1 MPTQGKLAAGVSG
14 PGGEREGEPT
24 KGQPGSALYLRDL
37 LQFSQQPRVEAV
49 PSPFTDEE
57 AESPRDKVA
66 ESPRDKVACP
76 KLLMVWGPFALLLHT
91 SAG

>member
-37 LQFSQQPRVEAV
+37 LQFSQQPRAEAV
-49 PSPFTDEE
+49 LSPFTDEE
-57 AESPRDKVA
+57 TESPRDKVA
-66 ESPRDKVACP
+66 WP
-76 KLLMVWGPFALLLHT
+76 KLLVMWGPFTLFLRT